1 MNIFDF
7 PLYYISFK
15 RNEELENKAKALGFA
30 NINHFQAIDGRKF
43 EPKKL
48 LEDDII
54 TIRSYYDLVDTRT
67 QHSGLP
73 SLGAVGCTMSH
84 NKLWQKCVDNNF
96 PYIIILE
103 DDVDLPDKITSEQ
116 LEKITNILSKEKSV
130 YISSNSAS
138 DNFLF
143 GTHFCILSNEACE
156 ELIKNTFPIDVQTDA
171 YISHKN
177 NTGKINV
184 ENFKLADQ
192 KSHKSSIQDICFK
205 CSLPDGLSFYV
216 IIIILILFILVL
228 LFILF
233 KGWKTYKSKFTSC
246 SSSLSSCRSSK

>member
-15 RNEELENKAKALGFA
+15 RNEELENKAKSLGFM

-96 PYIIILE
+96 PYIIIFE
-103 DDVDLPDKITSEQ
+103 DDVELPDKITSEQ

-130 YISSNSAS
+130 YINSNSS
-138 DNFLF
+138 SGNFLF

-177 NTGKINV
+177 NIGKINV
-184 ENFKLADQ
+184 ENYKIAGQ
-192 KSHKSSIQDICFK
+192 KTHKSSIQDICFK
-205 CSLPDGLSFYV
+205 CFLPNGILFYLL
-216 IIIILILFILVL
+216 IILGIILIIILGTIFY
-228 LFILF
+228 
-233 KGWKTYKSKFTSC
+233 KSSRKYKSKFTTC
-246 SSSLSSCRSSK
+246 SSNLHQCCGK

>member
-7 PLYYISFK
+7 PLYYIGFK
-15 RNEELENKAKALGFA
+15 RIEELENKAKALGFA
-30 NINHFQAIDGRKF
+30 NINHFQAIDGMKF

-54 TIRSYYDLVDTRT
+54 TIRSYNDLVDTRT

-130 YISSNSAS
+130 YISSDAVVGKVV
-138 DNFLF
+138 F
-143 GTHFCILSNEACE
+143 GTHFCILSNEACK
-156 ELIKNTFPIDVQTDA
+156 ELIKNTFPIDVQTDS
-171 YISHKN
+171 YIWNKN

-184 ENFKLADQ
+184 ENFKLAGQ
-192 KSHKSSIQDICFK
+192 KPHKSSIQDICLK
-205 CSLPDGLSFYV
+205 CFLPNGILFYLL
-216 IIIILILFILVL
+216 IILGIILIIILGTIFY
-228 LFILF
+228 
-233 KGWKTYKSKFTSC
+233 KSSRKYKSKFTTC
-246 SSSLSSCRSSK
+246 SSNLQQCCGK